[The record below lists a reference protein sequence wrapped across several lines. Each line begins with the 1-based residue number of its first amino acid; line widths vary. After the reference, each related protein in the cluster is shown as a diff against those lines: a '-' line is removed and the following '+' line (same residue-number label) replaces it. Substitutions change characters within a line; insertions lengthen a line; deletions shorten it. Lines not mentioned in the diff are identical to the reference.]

1 MCDIEL
7 YLDHSARD
15 QKPNTQDLQLI
26 YYIDNTH
33 YDPKQLEARGGGNC
47 LQVIY
52 LLDSQCTQKCQQ
64 EV

>member
-15 QKPNTQDLQLI
+15 QTQYTI

-47 LQVIY
+47 VQVIWY

>member
-15 QKPNTQDLQLI
+15 QTQYTRFKAYLLR
-26 YYIDNTH
+26 YIDNTH

-47 LQVIY
+47 LQVI
-52 LLDSQCTQKCQQ
+52 
-64 EV
+64 